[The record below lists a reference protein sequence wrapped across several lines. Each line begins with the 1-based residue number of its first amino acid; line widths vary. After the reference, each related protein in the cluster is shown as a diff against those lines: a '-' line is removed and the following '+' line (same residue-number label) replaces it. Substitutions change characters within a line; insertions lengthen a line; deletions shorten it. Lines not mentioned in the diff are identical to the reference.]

1 MGDIA
6 IGDESGLVSGRPH
19 APHEELELPQLAPAA
34 LPTRSSFDGCSTA
47 PLPLRR
53 LLRRSL
59 LLLLLRPPPPPP
71 PPLPPPMPPPPPPP
85 MPPLQPPKPPPPP
98 QPPPRPTPPPPTTHG
113 TSGGALTEGG
123 RRAPARWPAG
133 AAGWGRHPVDEDE
146 RALRKE
152 RLQAASVE
160 EVEEERS
167 VPQAVEADLRES
179 RVAAAAEGEPAREE
193 SEIDRSESRAR
204 ESASESVEEA
214 HEGWW
219 WVAVEEEREPWK
231 RSGGGSGEQVES
243 ESSSRLVEVRCSCRP
258 CSCKSVAGAA
268 AVAVAGRGAAE
279 WGVLL
284 LVAGLP
290 SGEGG
295 EHGGDVRSDEE
306 APVQQMAQEVAT
318 AAAAAAEAGA
328 EEEAGAVS
336 DEEAL
341 VQLMGRKAAAA
352 AAAAGEAAV
361 AAAGAAGPKPG
372 LCVATVAGKEVSET
386 GLRFDLRAAAGA
398 VREISEIDATD
409 DSRDAIDDSVSSR
422 DATDDASEPRGGCE
436 DEDEL
441 RHERS
446 RDERRVVLVMLLA
459 SPPAGRL
466 ANRAGPRMS
475 LRRRG
480 ERPPLGRR
488 GSPPRL
494 SNTELRMSEAVQ
506 VKEVL
511 RLCSE
516 CLTVRSVMGCCTSGR
531 DERRLAS
538 GDTSTC
544 CSAAGDGMGGGAA
557 WT

>member
-1 MGDIA
+1 M
-6 IGDESGLVSGRPH
+6 
-19 APHEELELPQLAPAA
+19 
-34 LPTRSSFDGCSTA
+34 
-47 PLPLRR
+47 
-53 LLRRSL
+53 
-59 LLLLLRPPPPPP
+59 
-71 PPLPPPMPPPPPPP
+71 
-85 MPPLQPPKPPPPP
+85 
-98 QPPPRPTPPPPTTHG
+98 
-113 TSGGALTEGG
+113 
-123 RRAPARWPAG
+123 
-133 AAGWGRHPVDEDE
+133 DEDE

-152 RLQAASVE
+152 RLHAASVE

-219 WVAVEEEREPWK
+219 LVAVEEEREPWK
-231 RSGGGSGEQVES
+231 RSGGGSGEQVEN
-243 ESSSRLVEVRCSCRP
+243 ESSSRLVEVRCNCWS

-268 AVAVAGRGAAE
+268 AVAAAGAATVAAAGRGGAE

-306 APVQQMAQEVAT
+306 AAVQQMAQEVAA
-318 AAAAAAEAGA
+318 AAAAAAEAEA
-328 EEEAGAVS
+328 EEEADAVS

-341 VQLMGRKAAAA
+341 VQQMGRKAAAA

-361 AAAGAAGPKPG
+361 AVAGVAGPKPG
-372 LCVATVAGKEVSET
+372 PCAATVAGKEVSET
-386 GLRFDLRAAAGA
+386 GLRLGLRVTAEA
-398 VREISEIDATD
+398 VREISESGATD
-409 DSRDAIDDSVSSR
+409 DSRDATDDSVSSR

-480 ERPPLGRR
+480 ERPPLGQR
-488 GSPPRL
+488 GSAPRL
-494 SNTELRMSEAVQ
+494 SNKELRMSEAVQ
-506 VKEVL
+506 VKEVP

-538 GDTSTC
+538 GDTSAC